1 MYNVK
6 TANKS
11 QHTMINFYL
20 FIHLHNQNKDQNIKH
35 FQHPRRFPQGP
46 LQSSLSPSY
55 KGNHYSDFYH
65 CKLVLLI
72 SLQQTNNICLYN
84 YYTIFIPLCLFFCW
98 TLYLL
103 AVIHVIVFSS
113 ISSFFIYCCFSL
125 YERNTIQPTTDGYLN
140 YFQFIAITH
149 KNTINM
155 LVHVL
160 LGTMQSF
167 LLGIYSEYD
176 HWIIGQ
182 IHVYY

>member
-1 MYNVK
+1 
-6 TANKS
+6 
-11 QHTMINFYL
+11 MINFYL

-35 FQHPRRFPQGP
+35 FQRPRRFPQGP

-65 CKLVLLI
+65 YRLVLLI
-72 SLQQTNNICLYN
+72 SIQQTNNICLYN
-84 YYTIFIPLCLFFCW
+84 YYTIFLCVWFFVFFFFFCW

-103 AVIHVIVFSS
+103 ALIHVIVFSN
-113 ISSFFIYCCFSL
+113 ISSFFIFAFHCM
-125 YERNTIQPTTDGYLN
+125 NVTPIQPTTDGYLN
-140 YFQFIAITH
+140 YLQFIAIT
-149 KNTINM
+149 NMDTINM

-160 LGTMQSF
+160 LGTIQSF
-167 LLGIYSEYD
+167 LLCIYSEYD